1 VTGSFDRLVGR
12 HAEQWG
18 PAPTGVWRAPGR
30 VNLIGEHTDYNQGL
44 VLPFAIAEA
53 VHVAASSRSDRVLG
67 VSSREFGT
75 AEVDLAS
82 GVPRTDWLR
91 YPEAAVRTLE
101 RSGVPVVGID
111 LTIESAVPVGA
122 GLSSSAALL
131 CAVLL
136 AATDLAGVGLE
147 PEALA
152 LLAQRAENEW
162 VGVPVGVMDPMASMC
177 SIEGHA
183 LFLDCRSLEYSPV
196 PLAGP
201 PGTDPLS
208 ILVVDTRAHRELVT
222 GEYAK
227 RRASCEGAA
236 AALGVES
243 LRDATIDMLA
253 ASSLDEVEVRRARH
267 VITENQRVVETVDLM
282 RRHRLEEIGPLLEA
296 SHRSLAEDYEVSIPE
311 LDVAVEASVEAG
323 ALGARMTG
331 AGFGGCAIALAA
343 ESMLEGVA
351 SAVGEAF
358 AARGFILPSF
368 MRAWP
373 GPGAARMA

>member
-1 VTGSFDRLVGR
+1 MTGGLDGLVGR

-18 PAPTGVWRAPGR
+18 RTPDGVWRAPGR
-30 VNLIGEHTDYNQGL
+30 VNLIGEHTDYNQGF

-53 VHVAASSRSDRVLG
+53 VHVAASSRSDLVLG
-67 VSSREFGT
+67 VSSRQFGT

-82 GVPRTDWLR
+82 AVPRSDWLR
-91 YPEAAVRTLE
+91 YPEAALRTLE
-101 RSGVPVVGID
+101 ASGVPVAGID
-111 LTIESAVPVGA
+111 LTIESTVPVGA

-136 AATDLAGVGLE
+136 AATDVGGVDLE

-152 LLAQRAENEW
+152 LLAQRAESEW
-162 VGVPVGVMDPMASMC
+162 VGVPVGVMDPIASMC

-196 PLAGP
+196 PLAGS

-208 ILVVDTRAHRELVT
+208 ILVIDTRAHRELVT

-227 RRASCEGAA
+227 RRESCERAA

-243 LRDATIDMLA
+243 LRDATIDMLGT
-253 ASSLDEVEVRRARH
+253 SSLDEVEARRARH
-267 VITENQRVVETVDLM
+267 VINENQRVVDAVDLM
-282 RRHRLEEIGPLLEA
+282 RRHRLEEIGPLLQA

-331 AGFGGCAIALAA
+331 AGFGGCAIALVPERA
-343 ESMLEGVA
+343 LEGVS
-351 SAVGEAF
+351 SAVGAAF
-358 AARGFILPSF
+358 AARGFISPSV

-373 GPGAARMA
+373 GPGASRVA